1 MGLIWLGTKAA
12 RGPCWLYPY
21 LAMQGELIHVF
32 GSFASIPLMANSL
45 VLSSGPAGDL
55 QAFRPLPNGGL
66 ASHSLAY
73 KSTRLIAR
81 AVNGMQMALAEA
93 YINGMEIPD
102 SLYRA
107 MLHGTMPTL
116 FRSFPGLLAPYEWVL
131 TESDRLAES
140 SGELMKIQYDLP
152 QTMLNGMLGDWE
164 PIYPKY
170 SMGLWENGAADLEES
185 QKQMIDQLIERLG
198 IEDGDHILDFGCGWG
213 CVPNYIMSKFANV
226 RFTGV
231 NLSHQQCT
239 YMRAKMNDPRSQ
251 LSSGRFT
258 LLEGDLNDIEFA
270 EKFDKIVSVGVFCHV
285 GNLTQSL
292 QKLASLLKPQ
302 GRALIHIITVRIPN
316 NMSSGFTHKYIFPH
330 GRYWN
335 HDAIP
340 SHSRDLK
347 TVKRW
352 YINGMNYHQTLTHW
366 LHRFDARQS
375 EFQGLDYGMD
385 YARFRRIWRFYL
397 LLLGTIFATCDGE
410 YNGNGQ
416 NLLTHADASGP
427 G

>member
-1 MGLIWLGTKAA
+1 MGN
-12 RGPCWLYPY
+12 
-21 LAMQGELIHVF
+21 
-32 GSFASIPLMANSL
+32 SFA
-45 VLSSGPAGDL
+45 LSSGPAGDL
-55 QAFRPLPNGGL
+55 QAFRPLANAGL
-66 ASHSLAY
+66 PSDSLGY
-73 KSTRLIAR
+73 KSTRLMAR

-93 YINGMEIPD
+93 YINGVEIPD
-102 SLYRA
+102 PMFKA

-140 SGELMKIQYDLP
+140 SNELMKIQYDLP

-239 YMRAKMNDPRSQ
+239 YMRGKMNDPRSQ

-258 LLEGDLNDIEFA
+258 LMEGDLNDIDFA

-292 QKLASLLKPQ
+292 RKLASLLKPK

-340 SHSRDLK
+340 SHNRDLK

-352 YINGMNYHQTLTHW
+352 YINGMNYHQTLTQW
-366 LHRFDARQS
+366 LNRFDARQG

-416 NLLTHADASGP
+416 YLLTHADASGL